1 MHKPSLVLRLRRVDV
16 MPFGTY
22 GVLSGPDGPLVV
34 TLERPWEDNA
44 VGKSSIPVG
53 TYPCKR
59 VQSPKFG
66 DTFEVA
72 KVAGRSAILC
82 HAGNSI
88 DDSRGCIL
96 VGTTFDPVGGTNAKI
111 GVTGVTGSKIAFDE
125 FKDYLR
131 ARDEFTLIVS
141 VAP

>member
-1 MHKPSLVLRLRRVDV
+1 MSKPLVLRLRRVDV

-66 DTFEVA
+66 DTFEVT
-72 KVAGRSAILC
+72 KVAGRSAILF

-111 GVTGVTGSKIAFDE
+111 GVTGSKIAFDE

-131 ARDEFTLIVS
+131 DRDEFTLIVS

>member
-1 MHKPSLVLRLRRVDV
+1 MSKPLTLRLCRVDV
-16 MPFGTY
+16 MEFGTY

-34 TLERPWEDNA
+34 TLERPWEENA

-66 DTFEVA
+66 DTFEVT
-72 KVAGRSAILC
+72 KVPGRSAILF

-96 VGTTFDPVGGTNAKI
+96 CGTTFDPVGGTNGKI
-111 GVTGVTGSKIAFDE
+111 GVTGSKIAFDE

-131 ARDEFTLIVS
+131 DRDEFTLIVS
-141 VAP
+141 VAS